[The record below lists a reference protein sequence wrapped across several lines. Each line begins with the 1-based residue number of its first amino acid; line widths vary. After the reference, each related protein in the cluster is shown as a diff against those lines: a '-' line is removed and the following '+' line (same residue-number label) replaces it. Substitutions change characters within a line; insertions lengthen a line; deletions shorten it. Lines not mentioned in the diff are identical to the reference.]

1 MLDFSSLD
9 IFLRLLAAASFGLLI
24 GSERT
29 LAGKVAGMRT
39 YALVS
44 LGSALF
50 VIVGLLITNAYLGR
64 VNFDPARTLAG
75 IITGIGFI
83 GAGLIVMRENL
94 LRGLTSAA
102 GLWVASA
109 VGVAAGFGFYQLAL
123 FSSVLTVLIFTA
135 VWFLEYG
142 LKQWWQSKS
151 KTKAKKQ
158 REDSLKSKMSTR
170 RIAKNTRINNE

>member
-1 MLDFSSLD
+1 MLDFSSLE
-9 IFLRLLAAASFGLLI
+9 IFLRLLAAAGFGLLI

-50 VIVGLLITNAYLGR
+50 IITGLLITNAYLGK

-83 GAGLIVMRENL
+83 GAGLIVMREKL

-102 GLWVASA
+102 GLWVASG
-109 VGVAAGFGFYQLAL
+109 VGVSAGFGFYQLAF

-135 VWFLEYG
+135 IWFLEFA
-142 LKQWWQSKS
+142 LKNWWQSNSKS
-151 KTKAKKQ
+151 K
-158 REDSLKSKMSTR
+158 RPSSK
-170 RIAKNTRINNE
+170 RIASREKP

>member
-1 MLDFSSLD
+1 MFDLISLE
-9 IFLRLLAAASFGLLI
+9 IFIRLLAAASFGLLI

-50 VIVGLLITNAYLGR
+50 VLLGIMITNSYIGK
-64 VNFDPARTLAG
+64 VNFDPARTLSG

-83 GAGLIVMRENL
+83 GAGLIVMRENF

-102 GLWVASA
+102 GLWVAA
-109 VGVAAGFGFYQLAL
+109 GVGAASGFGYLQISF
-123 FSSVLTVLIFTA
+123 FVSILTILIFTG
-135 VWFLEYG
+135 VWFIESAI
-142 LKQWWQSKS
+142 KKSWQEKNN
-151 KTKAKKQ
+151 AKKQ
-158 REDSLKSKMSTR
+158 ESRKTR
-170 RIAKNTRINNE
+170 TVKRIAAKQK